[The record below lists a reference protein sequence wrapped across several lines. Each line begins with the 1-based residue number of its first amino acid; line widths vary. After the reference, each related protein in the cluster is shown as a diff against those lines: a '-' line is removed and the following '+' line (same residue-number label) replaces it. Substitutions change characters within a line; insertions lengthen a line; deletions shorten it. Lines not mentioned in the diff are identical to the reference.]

1 MAAEPAGVR
10 AQSFRSA
17 GKVEATAGDGPY
29 CVIPFLLPPPKSPCP
44 ARATK
49 ASQAGRRRFDPGRPL
64 FFLPLITDL
73 RRRLS
78 TFLGSLFAGAGSDA
92 GSAPTEALHGV
103 QLVRR
108 RQVRVALRHRDRLV
122 RAGKVTTACAASIDG
137 YLAGLLTCTE
147 TLPAR

>member
-1 MAAEPAGVR
+1 VTTRGLSRNRQSRQAVADPAIMPTE
-10 AQSFRSA
+10 RS
-17 GKVEATAGDGPY
+17 
-29 CVIPFLLPPPKSPCP
+29 LLALRRSV
-44 ARATK
+44 
-49 ASQAGRRRFDPGRPL
+49 SQAGRRRFDPGRPL

-78 TFLGSLFAGAGSDA
+78 TFLGGLFAGAGSDA

-147 TLPAR
+147 TLPAP

>member
-1 MAAEPAGVR
+1 
-10 AQSFRSA
+10 
-17 GKVEATAGDGPY
+17 
-29 CVIPFLLPPPKSPCP
+29 
-44 ARATK
+44 
-49 ASQAGRRRFDPGRPL
+49 
-64 FFLPLITDL
+64 L

-78 TFLGSLFAGAGSDA
+78 TFLGGLFAGAGSDA

-147 TLPAR
+147 TLPAP

>member
-1 MAAEPAGVR
+1 MP
-10 AQSFRSA
+10 
-17 GKVEATAGDGPY
+17 
-29 CVIPFLLPPPKSPCP
+29 
-44 ARATK
+44 

-64 FFLPLITDL
+64 SFLSLITDL

-78 TFLGSLFAGAGSDA
+78 TFLGGLFAGAGSDA

-103 QLVRR
+103 PLVRR

-147 TLPAR
+147 TLPAP